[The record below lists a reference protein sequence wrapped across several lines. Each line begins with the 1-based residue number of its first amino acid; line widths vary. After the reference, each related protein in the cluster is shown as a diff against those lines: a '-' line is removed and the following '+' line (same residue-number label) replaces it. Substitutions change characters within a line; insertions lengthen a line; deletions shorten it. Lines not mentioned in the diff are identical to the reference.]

1 MCSGAAALTCRRCR
15 PSRNG
20 GSRQAVRS
28 QPCRLGLACKARN
41 ASSLAVQCKR
51 RRGRLESACASLQA
65 CLLALQLAGSPR
77 SSPLPAPAP
86 SERYRAGPRWSRAS
100 RTAVRCACSSAGVQ
114 LSALQMTAHMGAAGA
129 EWLSGMKGHVPS
141 CDGLPRK
148 EKSVA
153 GEAWA
158 YLGSPAAAWIESW
171 LPGCGGGTACTH
183 QRQCALPARV

>member
-1 MCSGAAALTCRRCR
+1 MLRSGGAHLPTLPSISMLATAAAGRRSDPSPAASASPARHATPAVWPFSASGGVAGWKVPVLPCRRASWLCSWLAHR
-15 PSRNG
+15 
-20 GSRQAVRS
+20 AAARS
-28 QPCRLGLACKARN
+28 LPQ
-41 ASSLAVQCKR
+41 R
-51 RRGRLESACASLQA
+51 RRSGT
-65 CLLALQLAGSPR
+65 G
-77 SSPLPAPAP
+77 PAPA
-86 SERYRAGPRWSRAS
+86 GPEPH
-100 RTAVRCACSSAGVQ
+100 CACSSAGVQ